1 MPLSEDDQRIF
12 REIEQTFYEH
22 DPEFARRV
30 AKSPSVVRHS
40 ARYMKLAGVGFVIGL
55 VALLAL
61 LQVSPVAS
69 FCGFAVMVASAYV
82 FVDNARKAG
91 KVGLASLNDVVTQRR
106 ETLGDARDRM
116 KGRLRRDDE

>member
-30 AKSPSVVRHS
+30 AESPSVVSHS
-40 ARYMKLAGVGFVIGL
+40 ARNMKLAAVGL
-55 VALLAL
+55 VAGLVLLFVL
-61 LQVSPVAS
+61 LPVSPVAS
-69 FCGFAVMVASAYV
+69 FGGFALMVASGYV

-106 ETLGDARDRM
+106 ETLGGARDRM
-116 KGRLRRDDE
+116 KGRLRRDDD

>member
-30 AKSPSVVRHS
+30 SESPSVVSHSTRH
-40 ARYMKLAGVGFVIGL
+40 MKLAGVGFVVGL
-55 VALLAL
+55 IVLFALLP
-61 LQVSPVAS
+61 VSPLAS
-69 FCGFAVMVASAYV
+69 FCGFALMVGSGYI

-91 KVGLASLNDVVTQRR
+91 KVGLASLNDVVNQRR
-106 ETLGDARDRM
+106 ETLGGARDRM
-116 KGRLRRDDE
+116 KGRLRRDED